1 MNVKLKSMLHSG
13 VYIKRGR
20 KQKTEKGGGE
30 LRGSGGVGRPGRGWG
45 IRGREGRRRNRMR
58 NCGRVD
64 SRGATTGLLSVKK

>member
-30 LRGSGGVGRPGRGWG
+30 LRGSGGVGRPGRYW
-45 IRGREGRRRNRMR
+45 E
-58 NCGRVD
+58 
-64 SRGATTGLLSVKK
+64 